1 MITAEDTS
9 AMTEASGVTGDEG
22 RIEHA
27 AEAIRGMTKEMVDEL
42 PPRRTPLSET
52 LRKMTV
58 EAPLQSLAV
67 AFLLG
72 VLIARR
78 R

>member
-1 MITAEDTS
+1 MNMTEVS
-9 AMTEASGVTGDEG
+9 AMTEASGLPGDET

-27 AEAIRGMTKEMVDEL
+27 SEAIRGMTKDMVYEL
-42 PPRRTPLSET
+42 PAQQPSLAEA
-52 LRKMTV
+52 LRKATV
-58 EAPLQSLAV
+58 TAPLQSLAI

-72 VLIARR
+72 VLVARR

>member
-1 MITAEDTS
+1 MITAEDTP

-27 AEAIRGMTKEMVDEL
+27 AEAIRGMTKDMVDEL
-42 PPRRTPLSET
+42 PARRTPLSET
-52 LRKMTV
+52 LRQMTV